1 VVLTIVRKS
10 SGYKFKK
17 KVKIIGVLD
26 DFIRAKGASGM
37 ETAIPMDDE
46 YMRVDGIRVLFP
58 EI

>member
-1 VVLTIVRKS
+1 MRHTAGRLVGHDVVLTILNKRLEC
-10 SGYKFKK
+10 KFKK

-46 YMRVDGIRVLFP
+46 
-58 EI
+58 